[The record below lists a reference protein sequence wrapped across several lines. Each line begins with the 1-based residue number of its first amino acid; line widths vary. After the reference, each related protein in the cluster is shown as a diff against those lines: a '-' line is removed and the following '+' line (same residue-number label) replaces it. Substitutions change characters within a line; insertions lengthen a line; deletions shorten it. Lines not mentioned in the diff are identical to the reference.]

1 MFEHPATDFA
11 RCNFS
16 SDLIGS
22 ESMQFGVPHD
32 ASHATLPNSAF
43 SGTLS
48 HWLPSLWS
56 RVVVVGQLT
65 CCACIGNPFL
75 ESGAKF
81 PRFSE
86 SLALGVS
93 HDI

>member
-56 RVVVVGQLT
+56 RVVVVGQLDNFDT
-65 CCACIGNPFL
+65 PNSVPNPRREL
-75 ESGAKF
+75 SG
-81 PRFSE
+81 
-86 SLALGVS
+86 
-93 HDI
+93 

>member
-11 RCNFS
+11 RVNFS
-16 SDLIGS
+16 SERIGS

-43 SGTLS
+43 NGTLS

-56 RVVVVGQLT
+56 LVVVVGQLDRF
-65 CCACIGNPFL
+65 ALVP
-75 ESGAKF
+75 SGQLSPPNRTTS
-81 PRFSE
+81 PRHMS
-86 SLALGVS
+86 
-93 HDI
+93 